1 MSPSSRSQRT
11 SKFRPLCLVPQ
22 SRSFIVKGNREGY
35 RFSSIEQKWQ
45 SYWDKSNSFSVKRDP
60 SKPKYYTLVM
70 FPYPSGRIH
79 MGHVRNY
86 AIGDVVARYK
96 THRGFNVLHP
106 MGWDSLG
113 MPAETAAIER
123 GVHPA
128 GWTYSNIDTMRRQL
142 KSLGF
147 SYDWDRELA
156 TCSPEYYR
164 WEQKMFIEAWKKG
177 MAYRK
182 TAQVNWCELH
192 GVLANEQAEDGVCWR
207 CGGAVSQKEM
217 PAWYLGI
224 TQYAD
229 ELLEGLETLRKG
241 WPDYVI
247 RQQINWIG
255 KSFGS
260 LVHFPVENGGNPIT
274 IFTTRPDTLFG
285 VTFMSLAP
293 EHPRVAELVT
303 PERKTEVDAFVKK
316 YVAMGSKRVEAG
328 FGKEGVFTGSYAL
341 HPFTGNR
348 VPIYLAN
355 FVLMGYGT
363 GAVMAVPAHDQRDFE
378 FARTYNLP
386 ICPVIAPEGQQP
398 HDPAAM
404 TEAFE
409 DAGTLVNSLSF
420 NGLPSD
426 QAKQAITLALQE
438 KAAGEPKTTYR
449 LRDWGVSRQR
459 YWGCPVPMIHCPS
472 CGVVPVPD
480 SDLPVRLPEEVAFDG
495 IGNPLQ
501 KLESF
506 WKVTCPGC
514 GGQAR
519 RDTDTMDTFVES
531 SWYQF
536 RYCSTDRNNAPF
548 LPEDVAY
555 WAPVDQY
562 IGGVEHAIMHLLY
575 ARFFTR
581 MIRDLGYVTIDEP
594 FSNLLTQGMVCME
607 AFHSEEVLP
616 EGGVVKRYYYPE
628 EVVEQDGHF
637 LLKDRPDVVVQKGAV
652 EKMSKSKKNVIDP
665 ERIIQEFGADTARL
679 FILSDSPPE
688 ANLNWSEQ
696 GVKGAYRFLERFWNL
711 AQDAADAPEDL
722 AAPSASPKAQEVL
735 RMMHRTIK
743 SVSSDVERFSFNTA
757 LARIREF
764 FNLLFSARE
773 ELARNG
779 EKPVLIESVKTL
791 CLLLHPFVPHMTE
804 ELWETFGTGGLLAEA
819 PWPTH
824 DEAMC
829 QDDVLEMAITLNGKV
844 RAQLQVPAAATP
856 EEIQE
861 AALKCPA
868 MAKWLEGKTVVRVIV
883 ASKRLVNIVVR

>member
-1 MSPSSRSQRT
+1 M
-11 SKFRPLCLVPQ
+11 
-22 SRSFIVKGNREGY
+22 KGNREGY
-35 RFSSIEQKWQ
+35 RFTSIEQKWQ
-45 SYWDKSNSFSVKRDP
+45 DFWNKNNSFAVHRDLA
-60 SKPKYYTLVM
+60 KKKYYTLVM

-96 THRGFNVLHP
+96 THQGLNVLHP

-128 GWTYSNIDTMRRQL
+128 AWTYSNIDTMRKQL

-147 SYDWDRELA
+147 SYDWDREVA

-177 MAYRK
+177 LAYRK
-182 TAQVNWCELH
+182 TALVNWCDVH

-207 CGGAVSQKEM
+207 CGGAIRQKEM
-217 PAWYLGI
+217 PAWYFAI
-224 TQYAD
+224 TRYAD
-229 ELLEGLETLRKG
+229 ELLAGLETLREG

-255 KSFGS
+255 KSHGA
-260 LVHFPVENGGNPIT
+260 LIQFPMERGLKPIP
-274 IFTTRPDTLFG
+274 IFTTRPDTLMG

-303 PERKTEVDAFVKK
+303 DDRREAVEAFVKK
-316 YVAMGSKRVEAG
+316 FVAMGTKRVEAG
-328 FGKEGVFTGSYAL
+328 FGKEGVFTGSFAL
-341 HPFTGNR
+341 HPITGER
-348 VPIYLAN
+348 IPIFLAN
-355 FVLMGYGT
+355 FVLMQYGT

-378 FARTYNLP
+378 FARTYGLP
-386 ICPVIAPEGQQP
+386 LKVVIASQP
-398 HDPAAM
+398 GVGVNPDTM

-409 DAGTLVNSLSF
+409 EAGVLVNSGTF
-420 NGLPSD
+420 DALPSEE
-426 QAKQAITLALQE
+426 AKQVITLHL
-438 KAAGEPKTTYR
+438 AGKGMAEPKTTYR

-459 YWGCPVPMIHCPS
+459 YWGCPVPMIHCDA

-480 SDLPVRLPEEVAFDG
+480 DQLPVRLPEEVAFDG
-495 IGNPLQ
+495 VGNPLQ
-501 KLESF
+501 KLEGF
-506 WKVTCPGC
+506 WKVPCPKC
-514 GGQAR
+514 GGAAR

-536 RYCSTDRNNAPF
+536 RYCSTQRDSAPF
-548 LPEDVAY
+548 LAQDVDY

-581 MIRDLGYVTIDEP
+581 MLRDLGYVNVDEP

-607 AFHSEEVLP
+607 SFYSEETLP

-628 EVVEQDGHF
+628 EVAEVEGRWVAVG
-637 LLKDRPDVVVQKGAV
+637 RPEVTVQKGTV
-652 EKMSKSKKNVIDP
+652 EKMSKSKKNVVDP
-665 ERIIQEFGADTARL
+665 ERIIRDYGADTARL

-696 GVKGAYRFLERFWNL
+696 GVKGAYRFLERLWNL
-711 AQDAADAPEDL
+711 AQDVADAPE
-722 AAPSASPKAQEVL
+722 APTSGQLSPKAMEVTRL
-735 RMMHRTIK
+735 MHRTIK
-743 SVSSDVERFSFNTA
+743 AVTSDVERFSLNTS

-764 FNLLFSARE
+764 FNLLLSARE

-779 EKPVLIESVKTL
+779 EKPVLVQAVSTL
-791 CLLLHPFVPHMTE
+791 CLLLNPYVPHITE
-804 ELWETFGTGGLLAEA
+804 ELWETFGTGGLLAQQ
-819 PWPTH
+819 PWPTY
-824 DEAMC
+824 DEALC
-829 QDDVLEMAITLNGKV
+829 QDEVREMAITINGKV
-844 RAQLQVPAAATP
+844 RAQLRVPADASNADI
-856 EEIQE
+856 ERFALE
-861 AALKCPA
+861 APSVS
-868 MAKWLEGKTVVRVIV
+868 KWLEGKSVMRVIV
-883 ASKRLVNIVVR
+883 ASGRLVNIVVR